1 MTLSFSWIKVA
12 GFHDLFAKT
21 FYVEVHIL
29 NFSSN
34 VLNQTHNFQTS
45 RYHWHRGV
53 RYHGVIDTAQ
63 SDSLVSMTPRSQ
75 IPWHHWHRGVR
86 LYGVIDTSESDT
98 MASLTP
104 RSQTPWCHWHRGV
117 RYHANSD
124 FQVSL
129 TPRNQTPWWHWH
141 CVVRLNGII
150 DTAKSGT
157 MVSLTPFGFMTP
169 RIQTIFTV
177 YYDLWLILKVI
188 ISQKGSNWVN
198 IAILELQQSTYKILL
213 PKDKLL
219 TK

>member
-86 LYGVIDTSESDT
+86 LHGVIDTAESDT
-98 MASLTP
+98 MLIQTSRYHWHRGIRLHGGIDTAESDSMVSLTP
-104 RSQTPWCHWHRGV
+104 RSQALWCHWHRLV
-117 RYHANSD
+117 
-124 FQVSL
+124 L
-129 TPRNQTPWWHWH
+129 WHPGF
-141 CVVRLNGII
+141 RQLLLY
-150 DTAKSGT
+150 TMTSGW
-157 MVSLTPFGFMTP
+157 F
-169 RIQTIFTV
+169 
-177 YYDLWLILKVI
+177 
-188 ISQKGSNWVN
+188 
-198 IAILELQQSTYKILL
+198 
-213 PKDKLL
+213 
-219 TK
+219 